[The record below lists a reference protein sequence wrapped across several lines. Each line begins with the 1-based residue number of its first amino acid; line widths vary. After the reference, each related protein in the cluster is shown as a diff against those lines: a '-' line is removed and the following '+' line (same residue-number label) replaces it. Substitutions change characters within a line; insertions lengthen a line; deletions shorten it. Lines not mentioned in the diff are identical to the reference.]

1 MTGDDI
7 LDAFRRAAVLVRF
20 YASRSKRVRRIL
32 ARRAAT
38 KARSHL

>member
-1 MTGDDI
+1 MTGDVV

-20 YASRSKRVRRIL
+20 HAGRSKRVRRIL

-38 KARSHL
+38 KVGAHR